1 MQNTEEGKNIV
12 LLSTGLCMIQNTVR
26 QDMPTDAI
34 VSRLFMKIPT
44 ITSMTELM
52 SFPKEKFQ
60 TW

>member
-12 LLSTGLCMIQNTVR
+12 LFSTGLCMIQYTVR

-52 SFPKEKFQ
+52 PFPKEKFQ